1 MVPSSPRGARTLNQC
16 VHCFGNDSSTQ
27 QVLSGRSRWLF
38 VHFSCSVQ
46 SPVNCGMWDL
56 VSQPGQHPVD
66 LQGSLS
72 GMFFGPQLS
81 PPAGHLSWTQ
91 QPVNLLI
98 TATAIVIPPWT
109 PPPPPPALTHSSRGS
124 FLWTLQKSLLSTG
137 RMYLE
142 ASQMNSQLSPAHSP
156 AVVLGNSFLLALRV
170 LTWETN
176 TKSGSVFLKPQ
187 LNTRITWGP
196 G

>member
-1 MVPSSPRGARTLNQC
+1 MGLQVVPSSPRGARTLNQC

-109 PPPPPPALTHSSRGS
+109 PPPPAAPRANPQFQRKFPLDPPEEPVKYR
-124 FLWTLQKSLLSTG
+124 KD
-137 RMYLE
+137 
-142 ASQMNSQLSPAHSP
+142 
-156 AVVLGNSFLLALRV
+156 VLGSKPDEFTAQPCPLASCGFRQLIS
-170 LTWETN
+170 
-176 TKSGSVFLKPQ
+176 SGPQ
-187 LNTRITWGP
+187 GP
-196 G
+196 HLGN